1 MNNFCLI
8 TGSATSKLIGVVAGA
23 KVTKLAGYSSLA
35 DFVNQRCGCNWDP
48 KTSMNR
54 YKAFVKIFTDTR
66 RAYNNVNG
74 AKYLLGEDDLK
85 KGITTIQQKLNS
97 DCYGYNRMD
106 ALFGERQNVTPSC
119 IMTTGAPVVLNHID
133 RANMIL
139 AEDGAL
145 LGTAADDYEYG
156 VVEEGD
162 DDEESSSDES
172 SIAEEPLLSETST
185 LTVEGTPPFA
195 PIIELAAAA
204 QAPAPFAPPA
214 RAAAIPQAPPAPFA
228 LLAAAAAP
236 QAPAPFAPPARA
248 AAVPQA
254 PPAPAAAFQAPPPVG
269 APTTAA
275 AAPAAKGKKGKKAA
289 ALAIPTAL
297 VEAAIETVASV
308 ADGSA
313 PKISLQKK
321 KKDFSS
327 SYADVKEKELLLL
340 ERKFEWEKSE
350 AFVAEK
356 ENKRLH
362 VLEEAAWR
370 ANETSAAT
378 TRTEIMARADE
389 RKTTIAA
396 LVTKGK
402 SPAEIREYLELLD
415 LL

>member
-1 MNNFCLI
+1 VQNFNLNGIMNNFCLI
-8 TGSATSKLIGVVAGA
+8 TGSATSKLTGVVAGS

-35 DFVNQRCGCNWDP
+35 DFVNQRCGSKWDH

-133 RANMIL
+133 RASMIL

-145 LGTAADDYEYG
+145 LGTVADDYEYG

-162 DDEESSSDES
+162 DDESSSDDES
-172 SIAEEPLLSETST
+172 FSAEEPLLSDTST
-185 LTVEGTPPFA
+185 LTVEV
-195 PIIELAAAA
+195 
-204 QAPAPFAPPA
+204 APFAPPPA
-214 RAAAIPQAPPAPFA
+214 QAPALFVPPERAAVVVPQAPPAPFA
-228 LLAAAAAP
+228 LLAAASVAPQQALVLAP
-236 QAPAPFAPPARA
+236 QAA
-248 AAVPQA
+248 AT
-254 PPAPAAAFQAPPPVG
+254 AAGPVVG

-275 AAPAAKGKKGKKAA
+275 APATKGKRGKKPAP
-289 ALAIPTAL
+289 LAIPPAL
-297 VEAAIETVASV
+297 VEAAIETVAGV

-313 PKISLQKK
+313 PKVSLQKK

-340 ERKFEWEKSE
+340 ERKFEWEKGE
-350 AFVAEK
+350 AFSVDK

-362 VLEEAAWR
+362 VKEEAAWR

-402 SPAEIREYLELLD
+402 TPAEIREYLEMLD